1 MIRIIISSIIVF
13 FLSASAASA
22 QLVNPLASQNFQELL
37 DRIINGL
44 FWIGLALAPMF
55 VLIAAFYLLTAA
67 GNPAQIERGKRII
80 VYTLVGILVIIMAKG
95 MVAFLFNIF

>member
-13 FLSASAASA
+13 FLSVSSASA

-44 FWIGLALAPMF
+44 SWIGLALAPMF